1 MYDFNFIAFD
11 QYWHENTEDPDQMLR
26 SDEN

>member
-11 QYWHENTEDPDQMLR
+11 QYWHENTVDPDQILP

>member
-11 QYWHENTEDPDQMLR
+11 LYWHENTVDPDQMILPE
-26 SDEN
+26 DN